1 MDTEKLLRQ
10 KTAFSYVYLLLALAC
25 FSLTFLLPDSPFY
38 FIQDGNLF
46 FSTYPRHGET
56 FSFRALLAWLAGA
69 LYFVHFYYGAF
80 HFPRLY
86 NEALRDRWSDYV
98 DDFSCLRGYFATALV
113 ILYFSIIV
121 LIKAEPVPVLLKNNF
136 WPWVALWVTVNVILS
151 ISSQTSFLFNFKRTK
166 INLSIAD
173 PDGDH
178 GKNEEVSV
186 GFYFP
191 DEEQE
196 HIFALA
202 AAKAWLQDMIAER
215 EAEAIEAA
223 RIRDFSNQA
232 AAFKVR

>member
-10 KTAFSYVYLLLALAC
+10 KTVISYAYLLLALAS

-38 FIQDGNLF
+38 FIQDGHIP
-46 FSTYPRHGET
+46 FSTYPRYGET
-56 FSFRALLAWLAGA
+56 FSFRALLIWLAGV

-80 HFPRLY
+80 HFPRFY
-86 NEALRDRWSDYV
+86 NEALRDRWSDYIE
-98 DDFSCLRGYFATALV
+98 DFSCLRGYFATALV

-121 LIKAEPVPVLLKNNF
+121 LIKAEPVPALLKNNF
-136 WPWVALWVTVNVILS
+136 WPWVALWVTINVILS
-151 ISSQTSFLFNFKRTK
+151 LSSQTSFLFNFKRTK

-173 PDGDH
+173 PDGGH
-178 GKNEEVSV
+178 EEDEEASV
-186 GFYFP
+186 GFYLP

-196 HIFALA
+196 HLFALA
-202 AAKAWLQDMIAER
+202 AAKAWLQDVITER
-215 EAEAIEAA
+215 EAEAAELA